1 MRKLVPALRCGI
13 VSWEVFAVVFVV
25 SASEVDGDEAW
36 NAVLV
41 LGCGMVGEGLDVARD
56 GVVNRF
62 GRA

>member
-1 MRKLVPALRCGI
+1 
-13 VSWEVFAVVFVV
+13 VVFVV